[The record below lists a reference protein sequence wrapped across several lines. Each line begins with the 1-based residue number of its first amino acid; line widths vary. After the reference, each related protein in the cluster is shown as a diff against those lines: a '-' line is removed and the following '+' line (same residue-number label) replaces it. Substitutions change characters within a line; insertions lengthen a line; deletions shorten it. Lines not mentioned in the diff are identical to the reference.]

1 MNFSKIASANQ
12 SWMCL
17 VAVLQI
23 PMLLGPLFRWYL
35 LAKAQSLDIELRE
48 SIHIGLIGYFASIF
62 VPSGLGLDGSRAVYA
77 LRRCP
82 GQTVKIVSTLVMDR
96 LIGLTSM
103 ISLGAIFGGLL
114 LLQQYDSLLAVFVS
128 ILWMALAGLVGI
140 TLVILSERF
149 SNLFSPLRR
158 WRIFDRVQE
167 ALVSYRDHKSKL
179 LEGLI
184 LTIPGHVC
192 ILAGTYFA
200 FVSMRLMVPPLSV
213 FGLTPIVNLSAIIPL
228 TPMGL
233 GVSEWVASTL
243 YARYQYLGGADV
255 NMALRLVTLV
265 LMLMCGLATLFPVF
279 DRDAKPSE
287 K

>member
-1 MNFSKIASANQ
+1 
-12 SWMCL
+12 MCL

-35 LAKAQSLDIELRE
+35 LAKAQGLDIELRQ
-48 SIHIGLIGYFASIF
+48 SVHIGLIGYFASIF

-103 ISLGAIFGGLL
+103 ISLGAVFGGLL
-114 LLQQYDSLLAVFVS
+114 LLQKFDSLLALFVS
-128 ILWMALAGLVGI
+128 CLWVTLAGLIGL

-149 SNLFSPLRR
+149 ASLFSPLRKR
-158 WRIFDRVQE
+158 WRIFDRVHE

-179 LEGLI
+179 LEGLV

-192 ILAGTYFA
+192 IMAGTYFA
-200 FVSMRLMVPPLSV
+200 FVAMNLVVPPMSV
-213 FGLTPIVNLSAIIPL
+213 FGLTPIVNLSVIVPL

-243 YARYQYLGGADV
+243 YARYQYIGGADV

-265 LMLMCGLATLFPVF
+265 LMVMCGVATLFPVF
-279 DRDAKPSE
+279 DREAKPAE